1 MNIADP
7 SAEDADTA
15 AISTSGEMQ
24 AESEGS
30 ESGNDLLDETQS
42 SQVLPINAH
51 HDQFNF
57 PDPFP
62 IAEPSFLWS
71 DVDSATLIAHMN
83 EAYIEVL
90 H

>member
-30 ESGNDLLDETQS
+30 ESGNDLLDETPN
-42 SQVLPINAH
+42 SQAAKGFQLMPTMINSTFLTHLPLLSPLSYGVMWIVLP
-51 HDQFNF
+51 
-57 PDPFP
+57 
-62 IAEPSFLWS
+62 SL
-71 DVDSATLIAHMN
+71 LI
-83 EAYIEVL
+83 
-90 H
+90 